1 MTTAWRWNAL
11 AAGTRTPA
19 HQFSLRDIQAI
30 GLDADAWSCALAGTL
45 MDWQTNRRQ
54 FQIALTWGAAALLV
68 WILWEARIAVLLVF
82 GSVLTAILL
91 GSLADMIGH
100 WTRMPE
106 RISLG
111 IATLFVF
118 AVIGVTL
125 WLFGSQLA
133 SQFSGVLQ
141 QVQAGQENLQKILND
156 SGGIELGSTATQKA
170 TTLITALATD
180 LASVGVKFIEGAV
193 VLIITAIYVAAE
205 PKLYRR
211 GIAAIFAPESRPRV
225 REVTELVEA
234 TLRRWL
240 LGQLVLMV
248 LVGALTFIALI
259 IIGLPNAIALAL
271 IAGVAEM
278 VPYVGPF
285 ISVVPALLVALT
297 LGWWPLLWTAIAY
310 LLVHLVEGYIAAP
323 LLERHFVTI
332 PPALILIG
340 IVAIALVFGTVG
352 IVLAAPITVVIYVL
366 FRAHYVDD
374 PLHLHSQDDTPRGA

>member
-1 MTTAWRWNAL
+1 MTTAWRRNAL
-11 AAGTRTPA
+11 PAGTRTPA
-19 HQFSLRDIQAI
+19 RLFIFRDIRAI
-30 GLDADAWSCALAGTL
+30 GLDAGAWSCALAGML

-68 WILWEARIAVLLVF
+68 WILWEARIAVLLAF

-91 GSLADMIGH
+91 GSLAVMIAD
-100 WTRMPE
+100 WTRLPE
-106 RISLG
+106 KISLVL
-111 IATLFVF
+111 ATLFVF

-133 SQFSGVLQ
+133 SQFSGVLKRVQEGQ
-141 QVQAGQENLQKILND
+141 QNLQEILSN
-156 SGGIELGSTATQKA
+156 SGGTELGSTATQKA
-170 TTLITALATD
+170 TTLITSLATD
-180 LASVGVKFIEGAV
+180 LASVGVRFIEGAV
-193 VLIITAIYVAAE
+193 VLVITAIYVAAE

-211 GIAAIFAPESRPRV
+211 GIAAMFDPASRPRV

-240 LGQLVLMV
+240 LGQLVLML
-248 LVGALTFIALI
+248 LVGILTFIALS

-271 IAGVAEM
+271 IAAVAEM

-297 LGWWPLLWTAIAY
+297 LGWWPLLWTGVAY
-310 LLVHLVEGYIAAP
+310 LFVHLIEGYIAAP

-340 IVAIALVFGTVG
+340 IVAVDLVFGTVG

-374 PLHLHSQDDTPRGA
+374 PLHLHSEDGSARGA